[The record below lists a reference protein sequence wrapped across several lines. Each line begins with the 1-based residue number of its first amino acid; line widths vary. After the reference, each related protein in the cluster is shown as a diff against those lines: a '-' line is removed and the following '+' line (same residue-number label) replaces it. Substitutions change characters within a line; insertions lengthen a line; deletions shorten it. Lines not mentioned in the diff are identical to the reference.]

1 MLINALF
8 ISEFPFVKFNSQPLR
23 LFQVIRYLLPVNDSP
38 CGQCH
43 QTIKGDFVKTFKA
56 LFLSISMILCVIA
69 AAALSNNLSAAPQG
83 QSDQPKGQGLVQVEA
98 KYVCMI
104 NNQRFNKEQ
113 IPVAVGN
120 RTYYGCCQMCKD
132 KLRNDPRS
140 RAAIDPVSKKKVDKA
155 TAIIGVDAEGSAYYF
170 ENAEN
175 LKQFKPSPKASGN
188 K

>member
-1 MLINALF
+1 
-8 ISEFPFVKFNSQPLR
+8 
-23 LFQVIRYLLPVNDSP
+23 
-38 CGQCH
+38 
-43 QTIKGDFVKTFKA
+43 VKTFKA
-56 LFLSISMILCVIA
+56 LFLSIATSLCVIA
-69 AAALSNNLSAAPQG
+69 AAALSNTLSAAPQG
-83 QSDQPKGQGLVQVEA
+83 QSDQAKGHGLVQVEA

-155 TAIIGVDAEGSAYYF
+155 TAIIGVDDDGSAYYF

-175 LKQFKPSPKASGN
+175 LKQFKQGSRASG